1 MPHLTNVQKSL
12 IRRYVKKLVGDELRI
27 LSDYLDLDRGL
38 PLRSKVI
45 RRLNSGKQSGKKLS
59 HDEFWAKAAR

>member
-12 IRRYVKKLVGDELRI
+12 IRRYVKKLVGDELKI

-38 PLRSKVI
+38 QLRSEVI
-45 RRLNSGKQSGKKLS
+45 RRLNSGKRSGKKLS